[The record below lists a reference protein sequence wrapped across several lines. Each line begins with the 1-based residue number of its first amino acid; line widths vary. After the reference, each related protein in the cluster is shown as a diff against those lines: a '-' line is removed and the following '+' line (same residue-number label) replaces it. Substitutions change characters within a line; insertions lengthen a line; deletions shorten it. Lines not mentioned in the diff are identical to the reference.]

1 MDKKVLIVE
10 DNELIAFL
18 HKKFVKDCGA
28 EVVGTTCDYEE
39 FTNLIKD
46 TQPDVILMD
55 ILLGQEMDGI
65 DFVMGAPP
73 SNARVYYV
81 SASTDPAT
89 LEKAKQTEFH
99 AFVVKPLSLATLR
112 EMLDF

>member
-1 MDKKVLIVE
+1 MNKKVLIVE

-28 EVVGTTCDYEE
+28 EVVGTTCDFEE
-39 FTNLIKD
+39 FIDLIND

-65 DFVMGAPP
+65 DFVLGAPS

-89 LEKAKQTEFH
+89 LEKAKQTKFH
-99 AFVVKPLSLATLR
+99 AFVVKPLSLATLK